1 MRVTL
6 LAVGRLKSGP
16 ERELCARYAERFG
29 QIGRSIALELASR
42 ELDESAAKRAAD
54 RKTEEERAIL
64 SLLPEG
70 AGLIVCDERGKHISS
85 RDFAGKLSS
94 WRDAGRREA
103 AIVIGGADGLS
114 DMLRAKAELVLAF
127 GSLTMPHQLVRVLVL
142 EQLYR
147 ATAIISGH
155 PYHRD

>member
-29 QIGRSIALELASR
+29 QIGRSLALDLASR
-42 ELDESAAKRAAD
+42 ELDESLAKRAAD
-54 RKTEEERAIL
+54 RKAEEERGIRA
-64 SLLPEG
+64 LLPEG
-70 AGLIVCDERGKHISS
+70 AVLIACDERGKHLSS
-85 RDFAGKLSS
+85 RDFAGKLSG

-103 AIVIGGADGLS
+103 AVVIGGADGLA
-114 DMLRAKAELVLAF
+114 DTLRAKADLVLAF
-127 GSLTMPHQLVRVLVL
+127 GSLTMPHQLVRVIVL

-147 ATAIISGH
+147 AAAIISGH